1 MRNNILAHVVELR
14 HVKQASA
21 HAHLLEI
28 ERELPAVLRGIRSA
42 PVFKVRV
49 EQRHDIFDN
58 ALLGIS
64 LLNEVADRRL
74 GVFSLRELALG
85 ARLLVYLHDLRSVR
99 VFRHSVAA
107 RLEQRDVL
115 RDGGYPLLA
124 ANNVRRAHE
133 VVVADMCKVIG
144 RHAVALQKH
153 LIDYILRHFNFA
165 ADHVVKDNSLV
176 LVALG
181 AEAEHIGLASLD
193 ASLLLVK
200 AQVAALRPFA
210 EISGYRRAAVFLLF
224 ADSGELVR
232 SAEAGV
238 CLALLHKTLG
248 DRMVNFNALALGIRT
263 VSALLCVESGH
274 ALIKFE
280 TEIFESV
287 DYCGHAVGD
296 LTLLV
301 RVLDSQISQSAADS
315 RRKKIDERAEQ
326 AAYMEIPRRTR

>member
-1 MRNNILAHVVELR
+1 
-14 HVKQASA
+14 
-21 HAHLLEI
+21 
-28 ERELPAVLRGIRSA
+28 
-42 PVFKVRV
+42 
-49 EQRHDIFDN
+49 
-58 ALLGIS
+58 
-64 LLNEVADRRL
+64 
-74 GVFSLRELALG
+74 
-85 ARLLVYLHDLRSVR
+85 
-99 VFRHSVAA
+99 
-107 RLEQRDVL
+107 
-115 RDGGYPLLA
+115 
-124 ANNVRRAHE
+124 
-133 VVVADMCKVIG
+133 MCKVIG

-153 LIDYILRHFNFA
+153 LVDYILRHFNLA

-181 AEAEHIGLASLD
+181 AEAEHIGLTRLD

-238 CLALLHKTLG
+238 CLALLHETLG
-248 DRMVNFNALALGIRT
+248 DRVIDLNALALGIRT
-263 VSALLCVESGH
+263 VSALLRVKSGH

-287 DYCGHAVGD
+287 DYRGHAVGD

-301 RVLDSQISQSAADS
+301 RVLYSQISKSAADS
-315 RRKKIDERAEQ
+315 RRQKIDERAEQ
-326 AAYMEIPRRTR
+326 SAYMEIPRRTR